1 MKKIGIITFH
11 NSYNCGSML
20 ESYAM
25 QTVLKKMGMETEI
38 INFSNEG
45 QKEIYN
51 YKFKNNSIKNIIK
64 NILIFPAIKKIKL
77 NNYKYEEFKNKN
89 FILSENE
96 YSKQE
101 ELTDYEYSTVVAG
114 SDQIWNITIED
125 GDDAYFLP
133 WVKKARRVAYAPSFG
148 SKKIAEHTDNI
159 NKYIDYLNKFDAISI
174 REQNGNK
181 WIKEMIGQ
189 DVPVLLDPT
198 MLLNKEDYDKIKDN
212 NNVKDKYIFFYAP
225 SFDTEICR
233 FVKKVADKYNLKV
246 ITWSTKSYF
255 VKLIRRFGFELPDYE
270 DPSVYLNL
278 IANAE
283 LVFTTSYHGT
293 IFSTIYK
300 KKFFTI
306 KNGGM
311 YGNDDRVLTLLNQL
325 NMLERLTP
333 FEFDDNKDYL
343 EEVNYEK
350 YDSSVD
356 ELKNKA
362 FDYINKNIKEFYE
375 NEERK

>member
-25 QTVLKKMGMETEI
+25 QTILKKMGMETEI

-133 WVKKARRVAYAPSFG
+133 WVKKARRVAYSPSFG

>member
-278 IANAE
+278 ISNAE

>member
-25 QTVLKKMGMETEI
+25 QTILKKMGMETEI

>member
-133 WVKKARRVAYAPSFG
+133 WVKKARRVAYAPSLG